1 MNIAQI
7 GPFYE
12 AVSLHS
18 EGPEGRMIASLSE
31 GLLRLRHDVTVFA
44 SGDSHTA
51 GTVIPVAPLAMRAY
65 PVPKRHLADAL
76 AMLALE
82 KAFAMAPTF
91 DMIHVHAGS
100 VAFPLMRRSP
110 IPIVGT
116 IYGPIDAPEVLRL
129 HREFRELALVATS
142 AAALPNCLRSCR
154 RSRILFPSRRSP
166 NVLPRLA
173 VISSPIARDRR
184 LIPSISLTAPEMSP
198 ESARL
203 MAPVVP
209 LMISPTAAK

>member
-44 SGDSHTA
+44 SGDSHTV
-51 GTVIPVAPLAMRAY
+51 GRVIQVAPLAMRAY
-65 PVPKRHLADAL
+65 PMPKRHLADAL

-110 IPIVGT
+110 IPIVGIFT
-116 IYGPIDAPEVLRL
+116 A
-129 HREFRELALVATS
+129 
-142 AAALPNCLRSCR
+142 RSMPRKYCDSIGNSVNWR
-154 RSRILFPSRRSP
+154 WSP
-166 NVLPRLA
+166 PRLRKCSGLL
-173 VISSPIARDRR
+173 ISTGKRSFRR
-184 LIPSISLTAPEMSP
+184 TCHEGRWAMK
-198 ESARL
+198 
-203 MAPVVP
+203 V
-209 LMISPTAAK
+209 

>member
-12 AVSLHS
+12 AVSSHS
-18 EGPEGRMIASLSE
+18 EDPEGRMIASLSE
-31 GLLRLRHDVTVFA
+31 ELLRMGHDVTVFA

-51 GTVIPVAPLAMRAY
+51 GRLIPVAPLAMRAY
-65 PVPKRHLADAL
+65 PMPKRHLADAL

-82 KAFAMAPTF
+82 KAFAMVPTF

-116 IYGPIDAPEVLRL
+116 VYGPIDAPEVLRL
-129 HREFRELALVATS
+129 HREFRELVLVATS
-142 AAALPNCLRSCR
+142 
-154 RSRILFPSRRSP
+154 PSQVQQAP
-166 NVLPRLA
+166 DLNWQA
-173 VISSPIARDRR
+173 VIPSDSSREEVGNEDLHARIARAYESVYEWRTLRRPPDRQDR
-184 LIPSISLTAPEMSP
+184 ALEFCPG
-198 ESARL
+198 
-203 MAPVVP
+203 V
-209 LMISPTAAK
+209 

>member
-44 SGDSHTA
+44 SGDSHTV
-51 GTVIPVAPLAMRAY
+51 GRVIPVAPLAMRAY
-65 PVPKRHLADAL
+65 PMPKRHLADAL

-116 IYGPIDAPEVLRL
+116 IYGPIDAPEVMRL

-142 AAALPNCLRSCR
+142 ASQVQQAPDLNWQAVIPSDLSRGEVGNEGLETRIARAYESIYEWITLR
-154 RSRILFPSRRSP
+154 RST
-166 NVLPRLA
+166 
-173 VISSPIARDRR
+173 ARQDRA
-184 LIPSISLTAPEMSP
+184 LEFCHG
-198 ESARL
+198 
-203 MAPVVP
+203 V
-209 LMISPTAAK
+209 